1 MEALTLSAATERDN
15 DAAAAA
21 ALGPEFPRTAVGSL
35 AEVEDAGAETGGMR
49 DHSLQPEGSCF
60 C

>member
-21 ALGPEFPRTAVGSL
+21 ALGPELPRTAVGSL
-35 AEVEDAGAETGGMR
+35 VEEEDAGAETG
-49 DHSLQPEGSCF
+49 
-60 C
+60 